1 MKKTI
6 MTMTTVAVVGL
17 SSAFFSSN
25 VHAETVNNL
34 KDKQEQIQNDRSEVK
49 ANLSEAEEKISKVL
63 VELETLN
70 KDIERVN
77 DALKENK
84 AKMDETEQSISKTKE
99 EVEKLEAEIA
109 DLEAAIEKRF
119 EILKERM
126 VSYQKSGGDISYLE
140 VVFGA
145 QSFGDFISRVSAVN
159 KIADS
164 DAKLMEEQEADKKE
178 IEEKQ
183 DKVVDKLDNLKDMKA
198 ELEDMQST
206 INEQKKQNVEKKKSL
221 KEKKSELVT
230 MKEELQIKDSNLA
243 SLEREVKQNI
253 ASATAPPA
261 QAVSSNRSESS
272 SSQLST
278 LSSEKSKGSS
288 NTSAPTASKGSGGM
302 SAILNAG
309 NRYIGNSVYVFG
321 GGRSASDIAR
331 GRFDCSGFVSWAFS
345 QGGVSVPASTSGLS
359 GVGSKVSYSNAQPGD
374 LVFFNT
380 YKTNGHVGIY
390 LGGGR
395 FIGSQSS
402 TGVAVANMNSGYWKD
417 TFKGHVRRVR

>member
-1 MKKTI
+1 
-6 MTMTTVAVVGL
+6 MTTVAVVGL

-34 KDKQEQIQNDRSEVK
+34 KNKQEQIQNDRSEVK

-402 TGVAVANMNSGYWKD
+402 TGVAVANMNSGYWNQK
-417 TFKGHVRRVR
+417 FSGHVRRVR